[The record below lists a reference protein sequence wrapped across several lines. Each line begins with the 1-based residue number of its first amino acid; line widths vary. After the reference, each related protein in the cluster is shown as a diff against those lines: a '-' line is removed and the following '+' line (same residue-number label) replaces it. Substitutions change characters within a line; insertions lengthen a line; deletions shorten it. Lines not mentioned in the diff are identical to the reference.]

1 MRRDSTKDVR
11 ERLLEAGV
19 ATFHQRG
26 FNGCSVQDITEAAGV
41 PKGSFYNHFESKE
54 ALGAAALEHFWQEG
68 AGDRLQILSEPGRA
82 PRDRLRAYFEQA
94 AADMAAIDYTC
105 GCLVGNLAAE
115 LSDQS
120 KLVSAQ
126 LYAILASWASRRRDQ
141 RGWRS
146 RDARQ
151 FRPERLGGRRPAR
164 PHRKDRPPAQAVRGR
179 PLHPPPALTSPPR
192 FFSTGIKMTGH
203 LNTLAP
209 PAHPPGPKAAAEP
222 SALLADAP
230 LRQRRSFD
238 RLENS
243 ITEFAADT
251 VTAGGHIP
259 ALGRGVELPAPAN
272 KGFAAPTRDTRIR
285 QDIR

>member
-19 ATFHQRG
+19 ATFHRLG

-41 PKGSFYNHFESKE
+41 PEGSFYINLESRE

-68 AGDRLQILSEPGRA
+68 ADRLQILREPGRA

-126 LYAILASWASRRRDQ
+126 LSAIFASWAKRVADCIREAQAGGEISAAGDPETLANFVLRPWEGAVLR
-141 RGWRS
+141 
-146 RDARQ
+146 ARI
-151 FRPERLGGRRPAR
+151 EKTAR
-164 PHRKDRPPAQAVRGR
+164 PLSTFVDALSTPP
-179 PLHPPPALTSPPR
+179 
-192 FFSTGIKMTGH
+192 
-203 LNTLAP
+203 
-209 PAHPPGPKAAAEP
+209 
-222 SALLADAP
+222 
-230 LRQRRSFD
+230 
-238 RLENS
+238 
-243 ITEFAADT
+243 
-251 VTAGGHIP
+251 
-259 ALGRGVELPAPAN
+259 LP
-272 KGFAAPTRDTRIR
+272 
-285 QDIR
+285 